1 MIRFLTDE
9 DFDGRIVR
17 GLRRRMPEL
26 DLLRIQ
32 DAGLRTFHDRKILEY
47 ASQTGRVVISHDIRT
62 MLQFALD
69 RIAKGITMPG
79 LILVPQDFAIRRAI
93 DELELIAEC
102 MDAEQWN
109 NQVKRLPLR

>member
-32 DAGLRTFHDRKILEY
+32 DAGLRTVHDRTLLEN
-47 ASQTGRVVISHDIRT
+47 AARMDRVLLTHDIRT
-62 MLQFALD
+62 MPAFALE
-69 RIAKGITMPG
+69 RIAKSLPMPG
-79 LILVPQDFAIRRAI
+79 VILVPQDFPIRRAI
-93 DELELIAEC
+93 DELKLIAQCLEPA
-102 MDAEQWN
+102 DLLDT
-109 NQVKRLPLR
+109 VKRLPI

>member
-17 GLRRRMPEL
+17 GLRRRMPEI

-47 ASQTGRVVISHDIRT
+47 ASQKNRVLLSHDIRT
-62 MLQFALD
+62 MSIFALE
-69 RIAKGITMPG
+69 RIADGIPMTG
-79 LILVPQDFAIRRAI
+79 LLLIAQDYPIRLAI

-102 MDAEQWN
+102 MDMDQWN
-109 NQVKRLPLR
+109 LQVKRLPMR